1 MLTYSFVCSI
11 YTYNSFC
18 SLHIVFFCLLIFFC
32 LFARSFHP
40 ASLTHIRARARHR
53 YTRAVRS
60 GGALLIC
67 VVGAKLSEGINFAD
81 ELARCVVVAGLPFA
95 NVGDVEINARM
106 EYVARMNPGDPGAAR
121 RYYEDLCLKAV
132 NQSIGRAIRH
142 RGDYA
147 ALLLVDRRYATP
159 RIAAKLPT
167 WIRERTRNARSFGEV
182 QQQLAAFFRAR
193 AASKP
198 ET

>member
-1 MLTYSFVCSI
+1 MCT
-11 YTYNSFC
+11 
-18 SLHIVFFCLLIFFC
+18 
-32 LFARSFHP
+32 P
-40 ASLTHIRARARHR
+40 RARPPFLSLPHTLTRTRTHAHTLRR
-53 YTRAVRS
+53 YTRAVHS

-81 ELARCVVVAGLPFA
+81 ELARCVIVAGLPFA

-159 RIAAKLPT
+159 RIAAKLPG

-198 ET
+198 EK